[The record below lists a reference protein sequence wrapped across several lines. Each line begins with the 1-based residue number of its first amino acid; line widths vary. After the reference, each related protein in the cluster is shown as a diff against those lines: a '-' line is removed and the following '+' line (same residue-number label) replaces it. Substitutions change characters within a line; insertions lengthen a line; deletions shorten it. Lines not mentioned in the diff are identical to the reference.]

1 MASGSR
7 DEKKDKG
14 KGREVIAS
22 GDEPGSN
29 AEVVSPVRNSGDS
42 SFESA
47 YKEVPR
53 TVNTRDQNPFA
64 GPSRQRPNNDAAVN
78 SKALSRSHKGGSMLN
93 NNQLMA
99 LFAQLEIEA
108 DVEREDSGDYD
119 QDMRDFMRSY
129 PKSTL
134 AIAWNR
140 QGTLPSSYQPGYH
153 DLTWGLVLGRGKLS
167 SDPMEVQ
174 EFFFGIQP
182 LERFDWTF
190 FRNLPAELRIAIF
203 VEEAIP
209 GHMFRGL
216 TRRIQGERL

>member
-1 MASGSR
+1 
-7 DEKKDKG
+7 
-14 KGREVIAS
+14 
-22 GDEPGSN
+22 
-29 AEVVSPVRNSGDS
+29 
-42 SFESA
+42 
-47 YKEVPR
+47 
-53 TVNTRDQNPFA
+53 
-64 GPSRQRPNNDAAVN
+64 
-78 SKALSRSHKGGSMLN
+78 MLN

-153 DLTWGLVLGRGKLS
+153 DLIWGLTLGKGKLS

-190 FRNLPAELRIAIF
+190 FRNLPAEL
-203 VEEAIP
+203 
-209 GHMFRGL
+209 
-216 TRRIQGERL
+216 